1 MREEI
6 LNAAEEIVQ
15 DKGLDALSFQQ
26 LATAV
31 GLGKASVFHH
41 FRNKDALASALIERC
56 RSKYGAQ
63 YSEIADRE
71 KPALKRLRKI
81 AKSFDKGLQENRL
94 CLLAAMGSSFTQY
107 SENTQFELSDTAQ
120 AAIRTFTKI
129 FEDGKKSGELIYA
142 GTAVAAAT
150 AYFALLQGLQQV
162 ARYTEAPG
170 SFMPAVDAYLKSI
183 EY

>member
-6 LNAAEEIVQ
+6 LNAAETIVQ

-41 FRNKDALASALIERC
+41 LRSKDALASALIERC
-56 RSKYGAQ
+56 RFKYGAE
-63 YSEIADRE
+63 YSEIAGRP

-81 AKSFDKGLQENRL
+81 AKSFDKGLKENRL
-94 CLLAAMGSSFTQY
+94 CLLAAMGSGLNSY
-107 SENTQFELSDTAQ
+107 SENTQFELTETAQ

-129 FEDGKKSGELIYA
+129 FEEGKKSGELLYS
-142 GTAVAAAT
+142 GTATEAAT
-150 AYFALLQGLQQV
+150 AFLALLQGLQQV
-162 ARYTEAPG
+162 ARYTNAPE
-170 SFMPAVDAYLKSI
+170 SFMSSVDAYLKSI